1 MYTVSLGSSLNRGI
15 DGIVLLGHSH
25 LFQIASLLANALFC
39 TFPRRTPPSGNRR
52 QANNHEY
59 ASYPTINFNRLYA
72 TENEEKFKCLI
83 NYFRKISARREED
96 EGLVTFQRRCI
107 PYESLPKWDTCQETL
122 TAKLHIDAKGTIE
135 DEGYGMLQVDFA
147 NAFVGGGV
155 LGRGCV
161 QEEIRF
167 LISPELIVSRLFT
180 ERLGDNECLII
191 TGFERFSNYSGYAST
206 FQFSGYF
213 DDQTPIDPNSCHRM
227 VRLVAIDA
235 LRMKQGSQDQYS
247 QALLTR
253 ELNKAYI
260 GFEKCA
266 EEKDGATPTAAVAT
280 GNWGCGA
287 FGGDP
292 RLKALIQLMAA
303 SVVGRDVAYFTFG
316 DTKLRDDVAR
326 MHRFLVA
333 KQVKIGALV
342 HIIGDF
348 ARKRTGMRNDLYD
361 HIENSVLS
369 FEMVDEEN
377 SSAASVVPCAKIG
390 GGACDVEIVDA
401 EKEMEC
407 SKKSLTDGVIEIT
420 KDTEEEDVER
430 NSEVDKIEKGEG
442 SVKSV
447 SEKASLML
455 PSSSSKVRKQPNI
468 KDFFK
473 PL

>member
-1 MYTVSLGSSLNRGI
+1 M
-15 DGIVLLGHSH
+15 
-25 LFQIASLLANALFC
+25 
-39 TFPRRTPPSGNRR
+39 
-52 QANNHEY
+52 
-59 ASYPTINFNRLYA
+59 
-72 TENEEKFKCLI
+72 
-83 NYFRKISARREED
+83 
-96 EGLVTFQRRCI
+96 TFQRRCT
-107 PYESLPKWDTCQETL
+107 PYELLPKWGKCQDTL
-122 TAKLHIDAKGTIE
+122 TANLHIDAKGTIE

-167 LISPELIVSRLFT
+167 LVSPELIVSRLFT

-191 TGFERFSNYSGYAST
+191 TGFERFSRYSGYAST
-206 FQFSGYF
+206 FQFSGHF
-213 DDQTPIDPNSCHRM
+213 DDQTPIDPDSCHRI
-227 VRLVAIDA
+227 VRMVAIDA
-235 LRMKQGSQDQYS
+235 LRMKQGSPDQYS

-260 GFEKCA
+260 GFEKSA

-292 RLKALIQLMAA
+292 RLKALVQLMAA

-326 MHRFLVA
+326 MHNFLVA

-342 HIIGDF
+342 HIIEDF
-348 ARKRTGMRNDLYD
+348 AKKRAGMGSDLYE

-369 FEMVDEEN
+369 FEMVDDN
-377 SSAASVVPCAKIG
+377 NPSAASVPCTNIG
-390 GGACDVEIVDA
+390 GGDNDVEIVDA

-407 SKKSLTDGVIEIT
+407 AKKSLTVGVIGMS
-420 KDTEEEDVER
+420 KDDEEQEVER
-430 NSEVDKIEKGEG
+430 NSEFNEIEKGEG
-442 SVKSV
+442 SVKSAL
-447 SEKASLML
+447 EKETPTL
-455 PSSSSKVRKQPNI
+455 PSSSSKVKKQPNI